1 MIIRHHPSKPRLKL
15 ITAVAG
21 ISGLAMKLLCDSMA
35 RKLEPSLSA
44 QHLELPRLGTD
55 ILLDM
60 CFP

>member
-35 RKLEPSLSA
+35 K
-44 QHLELPRLGTD
+44 
-55 ILLDM
+55 
-60 CFP
+60 